1 MLETQQTRVASDVG
15 VAADSVVYSY
25 KHASHGFAAT
35 LSLQQVRRLQRHAAV
50 AAVERSHTVRPLTI
64 DSPTFLGMRAAG
76 SLWPAN
82 GGQAKAGEGMVIGIV
97 DTGIWPEHPSFS
109 ATGFSSARPAGW
121 SGKCDTTSEFKCNNK
136 IIGARAFY
144 KAFKKANGMPDLTSD
159 WLSPRDSAGHGSW
172 CASAAAGNKDIPMEG
187 GKASGMAPAARVAMY
202 KVFWVSK
209 GQMFGEGA
217 DIVAAV
223 NQAVADGVDVISLS
237 LGGMDPADTYFSHM
251 PYLAANLA
259 GVFVTYAAGNSG
271 SPGSGGSNDYR
282 SLDNFSPFYLT
293 VGASSIARGGVTL
306 KATAAAATALGNSST
321 ATPAATPVP
330 WIADFS
336 STGPV
341 QDPSTDAT
349 SALPTNSI
357 LKPDIIGPGVS
368 LYAAWPGTSV
378 GDKGTDAQL
387 SGTSMATP
395 HLAGIAALIMQKY
408 PSWSPAQVM
417 SAIMTTARTT
427 DTSGAPIQTAY
438 GEAAT
443 PWDMGAGHVLPAKV
457 LDPGLTYDARAA
469 AYRNFLAGQSL
480 KRAQKEFPSA
490 KLMKTA
496 PRMLNRPSISISR
509 LKGTLTATRM
519 VTSVAASKSTYTA
532 NIKPPTGVS
541 VTVSPTSFTI
551 SPGEKLTYTVTFTVT
566 KISEYFQFGSLTW
579 VDDTGHS
586 VRSVL
591 AIQPVMK

>member
-25 KHASHGFAAT
+25 KHASHGFASNPVSAAGAAPAT
-35 LSLQQVRRLQRHAAV
+35 ARSRGGGGAQPHRAPAHHRLA
-50 AAVERSHTVRPLTI
+50 
-64 DSPTFLGMRAAG
+64 TFLGMRAAG

-378 GDKGTDAQL
+378 ATRGRMRSCQGRRWRRLTWRALLL
-387 SGTSMATP
+387 SSCRSTP
-395 HLAGIAALIMQKY
+395 
-408 PSWSPAQVM
+408 
-417 SAIMTTARTT
+417 R
-427 DTSGAPIQTAY
+427 GAP
-438 GEAAT
+438 
-443 PWDMGAGHVLPAKV
+443 
-457 LDPGLTYDARAA
+457 R
-469 AYRNFLAGQSL
+469 RSC
-480 KRAQKEFPSA
+480 
-490 KLMKTA
+490 
-496 PRMLNRPSISISR
+496 
-509 LKGTLTATRM
+509 
-519 VTSVAASKSTYTA
+519 
-532 NIKPPTGVS
+532 PP
-541 VTVSPTSFTI
+541 
-551 SPGEKLTYTVTFTVT
+551 L
-566 KISEYFQFGSLTW
+566 
-579 VDDTGHS
+579 
-586 VRSVL
+586 
-591 AIQPVMK
+591 